1 MPHSVDVHVGRQ
13 LKQIRTLRRLSQ
25 TDVARR
31 LGLSFQQIQK
41 YEIGSNRIAASRLF
55 ELANILD
62 VSTSYFFEG
71 LDADSEGAADSA
83 MDIVQAVASIKDEK
97 KKSRII
103 PFIEDVAGAT
113 VTTPRFLNASS
124 VKQTP
129 RGGSGSNLRSAEQP
143 TSRGEIQH
151 DRYGPAT
158 VPRSTAPTPLAAP

>member
-13 LKQIRTLRRLSQ
+13 LKQIRALRRLSQ

-97 KKSRII
+97 TKSRII
-103 PFIEDVAGAT
+103 TFIEDVAGAT
-113 VTTPRFLNASS
+113 VTRRAS
-124 VKQTP
+124 
-129 RGGSGSNLRSAEQP
+129 
-143 TSRGEIQH
+143 
-151 DRYGPAT
+151 
-158 VPRSTAPTPLAAP
+158 